1 MAEKHKNPDT
11 AAAADADTAA
21 DADKTADGPTKADD
35 PPTLFGTS
43 GIRGPIGETV
53 TAGTALA
60 VGRAVASAGAES
72 VVLGRDARTTG
83 GLLADT
89 VAAGVRECGTDV
101 VDLGAVS
108 TPTVARFVAVTN
120 ADAGIVVTASHNPP
134 QDNGIKLWESDGRAF
149 GTERRRRIE
158 RIIHEE
164 DFEFASWEE
173 VGQRSQRRQA
183 ALDHHRERL
192 VSVASDR
199 GDGVAD
205 CTVVVDVGNGMGG
218 ITARALHEAGC
229 QVQTLNGEPDGRFPG
244 RASEPTPETCTALR
258 MLVAGTDADFGIAHD
273 GDADRM
279 LAVDENGRFV
289 PGDQLLALFAT
300 DAAED
305 GDTVA
310 APLNTSLA
318 VERALADVGAELSR
332 TRVGDVHVAR
342 RAVEDG
348 AAFAG
353 EPSGSWI
360 WPDETT
366 FPDGPL
372 AACKLAAFAGE
383 RGSIADA
390 VDALPRS
397 TITRDI
403 VSLETEDQ
411 ADDADRI
418 IGAATST
425 ARQRFDSVSTLD
437 GLRVTTDEGWFLV
450 RASGT
455 QPLIR
460 LTAEGETDDQSEMLL
475 DRARTTVMGAIDE
488 AAPEVQRE

>member
-1 MAEKHKNPDT
+1 MSDRTEG
-11 AAAADADTAA
+11 ADASTAVDA
-21 DADKTADGPTKADD
+21 GDPTTGTSGGDIDGPNDADGAPR
-35 PPTLFGTS
+35 LFGTS

-53 TAGTALA
+53 TAETALN
-60 VGRAVASAGAES
+60 VGRAVASAGADR
-72 VVLGRDARTTG
+72 VVLGRDVRTTG
-83 GLLADT
+83 RVLADA
-89 VAAGVRECGTDV
+89 VAAGVRECGADV
-101 VDLGAVS
+101 VDLGTVS
-108 TPTVARFVAVTN
+108 TPTVARFVSVTE

-134 QDNGIKLWESDGRAF
+134 QDNGLKLWESDGRAF

-158 RIIHEE
+158 RIIHEGA
-164 DFEFASWEE
+164 FEFAQWDG
-173 VGQRSQRRQA
+173 VGRRSDGRQV

-192 VSVASDR
+192 VTVARER

-205 CTVVVDVGNGMGG
+205 CEVVIDVGNGVGG
-218 ITARALHEAGC
+218 ITARVLHEAGC
-229 QVQTLNGEPDGRFPG
+229 RVHTLNGEPDGRFPG
-244 RASEPTPETCTALR
+244 RASEPTAGNCMALR
-258 MLVAGTDADFGIAHD
+258 MLVGGTDADFGIAHD

-300 DAAED
+300 DAAAD
-305 GDTVA
+305 GDIVA

-342 RAVEDG
+342 RAVEEG
-348 AAFAG
+348 AVFAG
-353 EPSGSWI
+353 EPSGAWI
-360 WPDETT
+360 WPAEAT

-372 AACKLAAFAGE
+372 AACKLAALAGE

-397 TITRDI
+397 TIVRDT
-403 VSLETEDQ
+403 VSLSTDGR
-411 ADDADRI
+411 ANDAERI
-418 IGAATST
+418 IDAATSA
-425 ARQRFDSVSTLD
+425 ARQRAESVTTLD
-437 GLRVTTDEGWFLV
+437 GLRVTTDGGWYLV

-460 LTAEGETDDQSEMLL
+460 LTAEGRTDEGSGLL
-475 DRARTTVMGAIDE
+475 LQRARTLVESAIAD
-488 AAPEVQRE
+488 ASPEV